1 MSCYSSCDGP
11 YLEEWVHAHMRKR
24 CLLEF
29 LFCRKKKMVG
39 TKRVTIQEKTDVT
52 ESSRHQKTD
61 TEDSSN
67 VNELALEIVKRAIA
81 AAIKFVEE
89 SKNPIKNIQWLTHGE
104 FTAEKGRRQ
113 IEKFVLTWEYQERWV
128 HHTQFIERKDVVHS
142 YYYLY
147 CVRWSIPTAMRP
159 MLQVSAS
166 AYFTVKITKNK
177 PPDMPIEVSYVFE
190 GHSLVHRPGMTRFRE
205 KWLRDITEAK
215 SILME
220 SIAF

>member
-1 MSCYSSCDGP
+1 
-11 YLEEWVHAHMRKR
+11 
-24 CLLEF
+24 
-29 LFCRKKKMVG
+29 MVG

-52 ESSRHQKTD
+52 ESSRRQKTD

-89 SKNPIKNIQWLTHGE
+89 TKNPIKNIQWLTHGE

-113 IEKFVLTWEYQERWV
+113 IEKFVL
-128 HHTQFIERKDVVHS
+128 
-142 YYYLY
+142 
-147 CVRWSIPTAMRP
+147 
-159 MLQVSAS
+159 
-166 AYFTVKITKNK
+166 
-177 PPDMPIEVSYVFE
+177 DMPIEVSYVFE

-220 SIAF
+220 SIAFFNGV